1 MRISPRMR
9 LDDAV
14 REVSDLPFGATD
26 CALPML
32 YALERKLKVDT
43 FVVVTDNETWAGG
56 IHPHEALARYRM
68 QMGIDA
74 KLAVMATSATRFT
87 IADPS
92 DAGMLD
98 VAGFDA
104 TVPALLAAFSRGFAA
119 CGARLTGPQRQSARQ
134 TPVIVSAIRRCGVT
148 HSLVEQMMADAVEAE
163 RLRVASRALLVGAV
177 RRGAAAGM
185 TQREIARAVNRSQ
198 PEVARL
204 LRFAPASERGRKLAR
219 LRREVID
226 LASRHGFRDVRV
238 FGSVARGEDGPG
250 SDVDLLAEFP
260 PGASL
265 FQIGEVEAALATLLG
280 ERVDLVPE
288 DGLRPHARESILAE
302 AVAL

>member
-74 KLAVMATSATRFT
+74 KLVVMATSATVFT

-98 VAGFDA
+98 IAGFDA
-104 TVPALLAAFSRGFAA
+104 AVPALLAAFSRGF
-119 CGARLTGPQRQSARQ
+119 
-134 TPVIVSAIRRCGVT
+134 
-148 HSLVEQMMADAVEAE
+148 
-163 RLRVASRALLVGAV
+163 
-177 RRGAAAGM
+177 
-185 TQREIARAVNRSQ
+185 
-198 PEVARL
+198 
-204 LRFAPASERGRKLAR
+204 
-219 LRREVID
+219 
-226 LASRHGFRDVRV
+226 
-238 FGSVARGEDGPG
+238 
-250 SDVDLLAEFP
+250 
-260 PGASL
+260 
-265 FQIGEVEAALATLLG
+265 
-280 ERVDLVPE
+280 
-288 DGLRPHARESILAE
+288 
-302 AVAL
+302 

>member
-1 MRISPRMR
+1 
-9 LDDAV
+9 
-14 REVSDLPFGATD
+14 
-26 CALPML
+26 
-32 YALERKLKVDT
+32 
-43 FVVVTDNETWAGG
+43 
-56 IHPHEALARYRM
+56 
-68 QMGIDA
+68 
-74 KLAVMATSATRFT
+74 
-87 IADPS
+87 
-92 DAGMLD
+92 
-98 VAGFDA
+98 
-104 TVPALLAAFSRGFAA
+104 
-119 CGARLTGPQRQSARQ
+119 
-134 TPVIVSAIRRCGVT
+134 VT

-250 SDVDLLAEFP
+250 SDVDLLAEVP
-260 PGASL
+260 RGASL

-280 ERVDLVPE
+280 ERVDLVPD